1 MEAIGSDYRSLHSA
15 VKHQP
20 RHVAAPR
27 GSSLAIGKGNTPFS
41 LLKSQA

>member
-1 MEAIGSDYRSLHSA
+1 MEAIGSDYRSLDSA

-27 GSSLAIGKGNTPFS
+27 GSSLAIGRET
-41 LLKSQA
+41 LLASHY